1 MANVS
6 VHYKVYLTAGHH
18 RQPRNQNSELE
29 PNPPS
34 GGGNI
39 SGPYQPQYIPV
50 LSYTQN
56 GQNVLAQLI
65 FWSVTDGSNGAT
77 YPAQP
82 LTVNVGAASLTITAW
97 YLPIGD
103 GPPGDTVIID
113 DAFSAAKGDFIDD
126 TFVTVTSDPSLT
138 NQANVV
144 GIVPTSNAETLQA
157 AHSVNSTTE
166 PFMKWLSFGAGTA
179 NGNSDT
185 LNVPAKSSG
194 MAIAVYQRSD
204 VNFNPPRGGEIYG
217 TLIGGVAVDG
227 GGHIV
232 INGVP
237 HPVDPWGPLVVQ
249 LVQAALTSAGS
260 RGLSGRIG
268 AEVRKLTAQS
278 VLQSIRAA
286 IPNIEKEAQ
295 GKE

>member
-1 MANVS
+1 MPNVS

-34 GGGNI
+34 GGSNI

-50 LSYTQN
+50 LSYLQD

-65 FWSVTDGSNGAT
+65 FWSVTDGTNGT
-77 YPAQP
+77 TFPPQP
-82 LTVNVGAASLTITAW
+82 LTVDVGGASLTITAW
-97 YLPIGD
+97 YLPIG
-103 GPPGDTVIID
+103 GGNGNETAIID

-138 NQANVV
+138 SQANVV
-144 GIVPTSNAETLQA
+144 GIVPTTNAETLQA
-157 AHSVNSTTE
+157 AHSVNSTSE
-166 PFMKWLSFGAGTA
+166 PFSKWMSFGAGTA
-179 NGNSDT
+179 VAGSDT
-185 LNVPAKSSG
+185 LNVPAKAVG
-194 MAIAVYQRSD
+194 LAIALYQRSD
-204 VNFNPPRGGEIYG
+204 VNFNPPHEGGIYG
-217 TLIGGVAVDG
+217 TIIGGVAVDG

-260 RGLSGRIG
+260 RGLTGRYG
-268 AEVRKLTAQS
+268 AEVRQLAARS
-278 VLQSIRAA
+278 VVQSIRAA
-286 IPNIEKEAQ
+286 LPNMEKEAQ